1 MMNLF
6 FKLCKI
12 ELKHTWRRFMPLYV
26 VLILYSFFM
35 CLDGFYSFVEDEEA
49 FRFML
54 NIFSVLSLVLIITS
68 TMVTFFAIVSI
79 INNFIRSMFGR
90 EAYLTHTLPVSSIQ
104 LMLSKLVI
112 AVFWIAISYVSSE
125 LVVRAFFGT
134 GLIFNGEINFGYST
148 SEVWRI
154 SSLCNISVLQLFFV
168 ITLVHSCYFHKNR
181 FIIGV
186 IIYFLI
192 KYVETRIWA
201 FLLNFSFLSSYFVQA
216 ILAIGLFGLYF
227 FATCYLLDHKL
238 EVE

>member
-1 MMNLF
+1 MF

-26 VLILYSFFM
+26 VLILYSFFSF
-35 CLDGFYSFVEDEEA
+35 LDGFYSLVEDEKA

-68 TMVTFFAIVSI
+68 TTVIFFAIVSI

-125 LVVRAFFGT
+125 LVAHAFFGKWFI
-134 GLIFNGEINFGYST
+134 LNGEIRFGYST

-154 SSLCNISVLQLFFV
+154 FSLFNVSVVSVLQLFFV

-181 FIIGV
+181 FISGV

-192 KYVETRIWA
+192 KYTETFVSH
-201 FLLNFSFLSSYFVQA
+201 FLSNVSFLSGYVFQG
-216 ILAIGLFGLYF
+216 ILVIGLIGLYL